1 MLYEKRGI
9 MRKIYDYREW
19 EEIVYPILTSKIFFK
34 RRTFRHHGDI
44 TVYEHCIH
52 VSRMSYRIAKK
63 LHLDYK
69 SAAIAGLL
77 HDLYTTPWQEDT
89 TKKPFFEQHGFT
101 HARDALKNSQRYFG
115 NYLNP
120 KIENA
125 ILRHMFP
132 LNITPPRY
140 STGYIV
146 TLADKIVSLEV
157 ITQPEAIVK
166 TFGFYKRSK
175 I

>member
-1 MLYEKRGI
+1 

-146 TLADKIVSLEV
+146 TLADKIISLEV
-157 ITQPEAIVK
+157 ITQPEVIVK